1 MCEVIKNSVNQEIG
15 LIDSLKFMGVGLNI
29 AFSKECFMFVL
40 IPIIVNVLVL
50 SLGGY
55 FTVHWIL
62 GYVEGVVTDIIPG
75 WLSGILMWVLG
86 FILVICLGYVSCMV
100 FATIANIIA
109 SPFYGILAE
118 KAETKIRGVPFVS
131 QDDGIMD
138 VIKDIPRILSRELR
152 KQMFFIPRLLLCC
165 IISLIPVINIV
176 SPICWFLLFAWM
188 AAIQYV
194 DYGYDNHKISFQ
206 DMRKELWQ
214 HRMGSF
220 GFGSVISVLMT
231 VPVLNIFI
239 PPIAVC
245 AGTKFYVEAQNRYT
259 LDTDYHGQPFPGQPG
274 VQVQPGQ
281 GYQGQ
286 SGYQGQ
292 YGPYGQASS
301 QYPNLQG
308 QYANPAQYPN
318 GNTYAAPQGQFGQPG
333 QIGSGQP
340 YPGQPGQPGQF
351 NNPQR

>member
-1 MCEVIKNSVNQEIG
+1 MSEVIKDSVNQEIG
-15 LIDSLKFMGVGLNI
+15 LTDSLKFMGVGLNI

-62 GYVEGVVTDIIPG
+62 GYVEDAVAGAIPG
-75 WLSGILMWVLG
+75 WLSGVLMWLLG
-86 FILVICLGYVSCMV
+86 FILVISLGYVSCML

-118 KAETKIRGVPFVS
+118 KAETKIRGIPFVS
-131 QDDGIMD
+131 QDDGLLD

-152 KQMFFIPRLLLCC
+152 KQLFFIPRLLLCC
-165 IISLIPVINIV
+165 VISLIPVVNIV

-188 AAIQYV
+188 ASIQYV
-194 DYGYDNHKISFQ
+194 DYAYDNHKLSFQ
-206 DMRKELWQ
+206 IMRKELWQ

-220 GFGSVISVLMT
+220 GFGAVISVLMT
-231 VPVLNIFI
+231 IPVLNIFL

-259 LDTDYHGQPFPGQPG
+259 LDTDYHGQPFANQAWQGQGQNYQGQAGQP
-274 VQVQPGQ
+274 
-281 GYQGQ
+281 YQGQ
-286 SGYQGQ
+286 SMTPSQYQNPQGQ
-292 YGPYGQASS
+292 Q
-301 QYPNLQG
+301 PNQSG
-308 QYANPAQYPN
+308 QYAHPSQY
-318 GNTYAAPQGQFGQPG
+318 GAYAPSQGSGQNGQPG
-333 QIGSGQP
+333 MHNQ
-340 YPGQPGQPGQF
+340 
-351 NNPQR
+351 QR